1 MDAYLWPALFA
12 ALVAIGV
19 TAAVE
24 RFGSLVGGLI
34 GTLPSTI
41 VPAALGI
48 AAQSPEPIQFQ
59 TAMFA
64 TAPGM
69 LLNALFLWVWQVLP
83 PRLLFGSNRVRF
95 AWVLGVSL
103 CVWAMGAWGLR
114 YFFQLVGSTWQSALL
129 AILVTLSFGLFSVR
143 RHPPSAPRQQRMG
156 VVIWLARGSAAG
168 AAIAAAVWIAESGN
182 GIVAGM
188 AAVFPAIFLTTMVAL
203 WWSHGSAM
211 SAGTVGP
218 MMLGSMS
225 VSSFAFC
232 AAFTFPYFGTVFGCI
247 VSWLFAAGCVQFPLW
262 LLVRKIKVPRGTNA
276 A

>member
-12 ALVAIGV
+12 GLVAIGV

-24 RFGSLVGGLI
+24 RFGGLVGGLI

-48 AAQSPEPIQFQ
+48 AAQSPDEFQFQ
-59 TAMFA
+59 SAMFA

-69 LLNALFLWVWQVLP
+69 LLNATFLWVWQVLP
-83 PRLLFGSNRVRF
+83 GRLPALSNGARF
-95 AWVLGVSL
+95 VGVLCASL
-103 CVWAMGAWGLR
+103 SVWALGAFGLSHL
-114 YFFQLVGSTWQSALL
+114 FQRVGSSWETAAL
-129 AILVTLSFGLFSVR
+129 AILFTLSFGLFSVR
-143 RHPPSAPRQQRMG
+143 RHPPSAPRPHSMG
-156 VVIWLARGSAAG
+156 VVIWLVRGSAAG
-168 AAIAAAVWIAESGN
+168 AAIAAAVWIAETGN

-203 WWSHGSAM
+203 WWSHGSTM

-218 MMLGSMS
+218 MMIGSVS

-232 AAFTFPYFGTVFGCI
+232 AAFTFPYLGGFIGCL
-247 VSWLFAAGCVQFPLW
+247 VSWGVAAGCVQLPLW
-262 LLVRKIKVPRGTNA
+262 FFVRKFVLPRTTEA
-276 A
+276 V